1 VIHSYR
7 HRNLGAKGD
16 PRFEAVERQL
26 ATRPPITVPAIV
38 LYGADDGLAR
48 PSPDDR
54 NDHASFS
61 NLIARRIVAGADH
74 FLPREDPAAV
84 GSAILELLDGVSYG
98 RNSK

>member
-16 PRFEAVERQL
+16 PRFETVERQL

-38 LYGADDGLAR
+38 LYGGDDGLMR

-54 NDHASFS
+54 NDRAGFTK
-61 NLIARRIVAGADH
+61 LIASRIVAGAGH
-74 FLPREDPAAV
+74 FLPRENPQAV
-84 GSAILELLDGVSYG
+84 ASAILELLEGS
-98 RNSK
+98 